1 MAFEPQWEARFK
13 PNSYGF
19 RPGRSCSDA
28 IAAIYT
34 SINKKDKYVLDAD
47 IHKFFDQ
54 VNHEALIGKLETFPQ
69 MRRQITPWLK
79 AEILDR
85 GEYPE

>member
-1 MAFEPQWEARFK
+1 MAFEPQWEARFG

-19 RPGRSCSDA
+19 RPGRGA
-28 IAAIYT
+28 IGAIYT
-34 SINKKDKYVLDAD
+34 SIDKKDKYVLEAAD

-54 VNHEALIGKLETFPQ
+54 VNHEALIGKFETFPQ
-69 MRRQITPWLK
+69 MRRQITPWLE

>member
-1 MAFEPQWEARFK
+1 MAFEPQARFG

-19 RPGRSCSDA
+19 RPGRSCGDA

-34 SINKKDKYVLDAD
+34 SINKKDKYVLEAD

-54 VNHEALIGKLETFPQ
+54 VNHEARKLETFPQ
-69 MRRQITPWLK
+69 IRRQITPWLE